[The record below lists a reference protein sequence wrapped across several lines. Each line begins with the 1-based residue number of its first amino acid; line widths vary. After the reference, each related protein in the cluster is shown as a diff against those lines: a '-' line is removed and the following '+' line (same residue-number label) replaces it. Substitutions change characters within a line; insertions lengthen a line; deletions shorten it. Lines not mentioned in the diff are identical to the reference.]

1 MSRLLSCLVAA
12 LACCAL
18 LPAFAQQTPGAG
30 RPMTNEDV
38 VKLCSL
44 DLGDDLV
51 VEAIRRAPK
60 VEFRLDVDALAA
72 LREKKVGRDVIRAM
86 FDRVPPP
93 PPAPVAAPPAP
104 VAVPAAPAVA
114 APAPPTTGKDAWTQA
129 CYASYK
135 YHGSL
140 LKGRRYE
147 VAFEAADIDPAAAF
161 KRIQAR
167 ARRSAEKFTEVDEK
181 AGRLVIQRGAEADDG
196 PMSEITFVARPAA
209 AGGARLEGVYQ
220 VQRGI
225 FAHSDIKEMLCD
237 WLINEAPQD

>member
-60 VEFRLDVDALAA
+60 VEFRLGVDALAA

-93 PPAPVAAPPAP
+93 PPFRRRGCARPSP
-104 VAVPAAPAVA
+104 
-114 APAPPTTGKDAWTQA
+114 
-129 CYASYK
+129 
-135 YHGSL
+135 
-140 LKGRRYE
+140 GRWC
-147 VAFEAADIDPAAAF
+147 
-161 KRIQAR
+161 AR
-167 ARRSAEKFTEVDEK
+167 ALCRTW
-181 AGRLVIQRGAEADDG
+181 RLQC
-196 PMSEITFVARPAA
+196 
-209 AGGARLEGVYQ
+209 RL
-220 VQRGI
+220 
-225 FAHSDIKEMLCD
+225 
-237 WLINEAPQD
+237 P